1 MAREDGFSNEAGV
14 TLKFDNKCSMVAV
27 LGGAVSPDDAIAN
40 GTLKIDVDIS
50 LIQKVTANVEKEN
63 PNFEVANK

>member
-1 MAREDGFSNEAGV
+1 
-14 TLKFDNKCSMVAV
+14 MVAV